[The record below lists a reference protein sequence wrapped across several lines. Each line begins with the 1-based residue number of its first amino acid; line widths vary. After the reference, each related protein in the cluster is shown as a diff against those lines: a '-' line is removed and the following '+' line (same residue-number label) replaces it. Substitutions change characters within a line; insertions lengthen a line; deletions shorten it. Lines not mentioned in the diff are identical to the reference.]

1 MCELN
6 LSGSRLTGGHI
17 VVGCEAGFKP
27 RLPGSMKWQPLMG
40 REPNWKFGV
49 LNSSPCHYVCGF
61 DRLRHGLPDSVTVAQ
76 QILVL
81 FVQVRILVG

>member
-1 MCELN
+1 M
-6 LSGSRLTGGHI
+6 GGHI

-27 RLPGSMKWQPLMG
+27 RLLRSHGMEIFEAKRTDLQIRCQTL
-40 REPNWKFGV
+40 
-49 LNSSPCHYVCGF
+49 SPCHHRRPF
-61 DRLRHGLPDSVTVAQ
+61 DRLRNGLPDSVTVAQ